1 MCGHGTND
9 WISPHASGHIEF
21 ADGTHLHSTIVEW
34 CDAPYPYGPTS
45 LVAFRSSDGIQYE
58 YVGTVI
64 TSLAVPEVSAI
75 TTNGS
80 SSFRVRPCSLPC
92 PDSRSLLVL
101 ARTQL
106 LLGLFPALTLVRCR
120 LSFARTHTEFRRT
133 ERA

>member
-1 MCGHGTND
+1 VCGHGTND

-80 SSFRVRPCSLPC
+80 SPPSACLVPC
-92 PDSRSLLVL
+92 
-101 ARTQL
+101 
-106 LLGLFPALTLVRCR
+106 PALTLVRCWSS
-120 LSFARTHTEFRRT
+120 LAHSSFWACSLP
-133 ERA
+133 